1 MLTARDVEPHRS
13 GSNNSIET
21 DSSNLNLSLSEPLKE
36 HIMDADE
43 ILLDAEERMEKA
55 VTVFTEQL
63 SGLRTGR
70 ATPGLVDSIR
80 IDYYGSQTPLKQVA
94 NITVPEPQQ
103 ILIRPFDAGT
113 MNEIVKAIQS
123 SDVGLAPMSD
133 GRVIRLNVP
142 PLSRERRQQMVSRI
156 KEFAEDSRVSIRN
169 IRRDANKH
177 ADSAE
182 KDKSMSE
189 DQRDTVKDDVQTLTK
204 KFEGMIN
211 AAASEK
217 ETQIMDE

>member
-1 MLTARDVEPHRS
+1 
-13 GSNNSIET
+13 
-21 DSSNLNLSLSEPLKE
+21 
-36 HIMDADE
+36 MDADE

-177 ADSAE
+177 ADNAE

-189 DQRDTVKDDVQTLTK
+189 DQRDTVKDDVQTFTK